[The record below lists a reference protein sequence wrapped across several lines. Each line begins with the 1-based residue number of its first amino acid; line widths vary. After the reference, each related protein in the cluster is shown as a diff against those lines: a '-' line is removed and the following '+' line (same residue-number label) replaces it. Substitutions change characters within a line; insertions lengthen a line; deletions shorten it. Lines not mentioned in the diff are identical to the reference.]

1 MLHRPSY
8 AFCMN
13 KHEQELHAVGEAV
26 YGLSA
31 AIIRGSAVPRQMSL
45 TSASTLAAVSRLG
58 PQRIT
63 ELAALQ
69 NITQPSMTAVITA
82 LEQAGFVERAPD
94 PTDGR
99 AVLVSATP
107 AGEEYLAA
115 RRQAMAG
122 RIVALARQL
131 PEEDVAALTAAVPA
145 LVRLRALQERST
157 QVGDPGTTGTALAS
171 KAKR

>member
-1 MLHRPSY
+1 MLFP
-8 AFCMN
+8 MN
-13 KHEQELHAVGEAV
+13 KHEEELHAAGEAL
-26 YGLSA
+26 YQLSA
-31 AIIRGSAVPRQMSL
+31 AIVRGSSIPRQMSL

-69 NITQPSMTAVITA
+69 NITQPSMTVVISG

-99 AVLVSATP
+99 AVLVSAT
-107 AGEEYLAA
+107 AVGEEYLAT
-115 RRQAMAG
+115 RRRAMAG
-122 RIVALARQL
+122 RIAALARQL
-131 PEEDVAALTAAVPA
+131 PDEDVAALTAAVPA
-145 LVRLRALQERST
+145 LLRLRALQERST
-157 QVGDPGTTGTALAS
+157 QAGESGTTSSAP

>member
-1 MLHRPSY
+1 
-8 AFCMN
+8 MN
-13 KHEQELHAVGEAV
+13 KHEEELHAAGEAL
-26 YGLSA
+26 YWLSA
-31 AIIRGSAVPRQMSL
+31 AIIRGSSIPRQMSL

-69 NITQPSMTAVITA
+69 HITQPSMTAVITA

-99 AVLVSATP
+99 AVLVSATVV
-107 AGEEYLAA
+107 GEEYLAA

-122 RIVALARQL
+122 RIAALARQL
-131 PEEDVAALTAAVPA
+131 PDEDVAALTAAVPA
-145 LVRLRALQERST
+145 LLRLRALQERST
-157 QVGDPGTTGTALAS
+157 QTGEPGTTSAS